1 MIGQKI
7 VAVLRSKTSFKQ
19 RIFLFSLV
27 MITIVFSS
35 TIIGFLSHVEDIK
48 QERLSAITLLV
59 NELLVQNAGFSM
71 NRGNQE
77 ELNATIDAI
86 MAATPIHK
94 IAISDTKNQLFLER
108 MSDTALELEDT
119 LTLVTPIYWHRVTP
133 DFSDLALDESA
144 ISKETIK
151 LGDLTKLWLSGKGSE
166 DPKTTR
172 MLA

>member
-59 NELLVQNAGFSM
+59 NELLVQNAGIF
-71 NRGNQE
+71 
-77 ELNATIDAI
+77 A
-86 MAATPIHK
+86 P
-94 IAISDTKNQLFLER
+94 
-108 MSDTALELEDT
+108 
-119 LTLVTPIYWHRVTP
+119 
-133 DFSDLALDESA
+133 
-144 ISKETIK
+144 
-151 LGDLTKLWLSGKGSE
+151 KGQVCGWG
-166 DPKTTR
+166 THG
-172 MLA
+172 